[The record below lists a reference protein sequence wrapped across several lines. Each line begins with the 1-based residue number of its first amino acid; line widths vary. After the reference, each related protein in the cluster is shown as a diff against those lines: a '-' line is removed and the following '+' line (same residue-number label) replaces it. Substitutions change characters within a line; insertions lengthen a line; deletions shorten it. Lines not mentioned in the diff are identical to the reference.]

1 MEEVAIKR
9 SAGRPRNFDRERAL
23 AIAMDLFWRH
33 GYEGTSTA
41 QLTAAMGIAAPSLYA
56 AFGSK
61 DQLYLEALA
70 LYQNQHGN
78 YFGKALT
85 TVIDAKQAIL
95 ELLIG
100 AARQFTGPGHVA
112 GCMVAT
118 ANIHSATESNEVAV
132 AARDLRL
139 AASASIQQRLE
150 QAVAAGELPVETDV
164 AILSSYFAMV
174 VQGMAV
180 QAHDGASLADLEQM
194 VELAMQAWPKPSPGK
209 HGSKD

>member
-1 MEEVAIKR
+1 MDEVAIKR
-9 SAGRPRNFDRERAL
+9 GAGRPRNFDRERAL
-23 AIAMDLFWRH
+23 GIAMDLFWRH

-61 DQLYLEALA
+61 DQLYLEALV
-70 LYQNQHGN
+70 LYQNRHGD
-78 YFGKALT
+78 YFGRALT
-85 TVIDAKQAIL
+85 TVINAKEAIL
-95 ELLIG
+95 SLLMG
-100 AARQFTGPGHVA
+100 AARQFTGAGHVA

-118 ANIHSATESNEVAV
+118 ANIHIATESSGVAE

-150 QAVAAGELPVETDV
+150 QAIAAGELPAKTDV
-164 AILSSYFAMV
+164 TILGAYFAMV

-180 QAHDGASLADLEQM
+180 QAHDGASLAMLEKM
-194 VELAMQAWPKPSPGK
+194 VEFAMQAWPAST
-209 HGSKD
+209 